1 MAHFFGGFFK
11 HIEKPQDTHPPSVP
25 QTFSQY
31 DNEYI
36 TYCIEQEQT
45 ISNLEAQL
53 HTDDDPEKIAKLT
66 LQTACKFYGADW
78 AGVIELDLDLKVWG
92 AGWWHNVNPDVNEL
106 QKMQEFENLLFMP
119 SLVEAIKKQKPI
131 IISNIEDVK
140 NYHPSEYQV
149 YKRLE
154 VKSVLAVPYGPNP
167 LGFLVVRNPVRYG
180 ERTSA
185 LKSFAYV
192 VHRAIA
198 QKNALEKARMALT
211 PAEIQSDTDIIIN
224 FFGNMEI
231 ITQDGAWNEH
241 DFNSPKCCRTVAY
254 ILLQGKSAHSA
265 LAIANALYPE
275 DDLDIDSIYKNIS
288 VYIYRF
294 RKSFEPICKH
304 SLIDYNTNGYR
315 LNPALNVTTDLQQF
329 ERLWKRSQ
337 QDIPIPQKVHL
348 LKRAF
353 KLYRGSVFASAC
365 DNHWLVSIA
374 TDYKMKYVGVVNELL
389 SILAQ
394 FKDYDGINHF
404 ATKSLALV
412 PENVRAQYWLIH
424 AVYHSGA
431 ICLAK
436 KEIQQAKARLTAD
449 EFKTLQNYIGK
460 DASLPY
466 GELFE

>member
-1 MAHFFGGFFK
+1 MANFFSGLFRSND
-11 HIEKPQDTHPPSVP
+11 KPQTTHPPSVL
-25 QTFSQY
+25 QGFSQY
-31 DNEYI
+31 DSEYI
-36 TYCIEQEQT
+36 KYCIEQEQT

-53 HTDDDPEKIAKLT
+53 HTDDDPEAIAKLT
-66 LQTACKFYGADW
+66 LQTACKFYGANW
-78 AGVIELDLDLKVWG
+78 AGVIELDLDLKIWG
-92 AGWWHNVNPDVNEL
+92 AGWWYNVNPDVNEL
-106 QKMQEFENLLFMP
+106 QKMQEFENLILMP
-119 SLVEAIKKQKPI
+119 SVVEAIKKQKPI
-131 IISNIEDVK
+131 IISDIENIKES
-140 NYHPSEYQV
+140 HSSEYQV
-149 YKRLE
+149 YKRLD

-198 QKNALEKARMALT
+198 QKNALEKARMALI

-231 ITQDGAWNEH
+231 ITQDGVWNEH

-254 ILLQGKSAHSA
+254 ILLQGKAAHSA
-265 LAIANALYPE
+265 LAIADALYPE
-275 DDLDIDSIYKNIS
+275 DDLDIDTINKNIRG
-288 VYIYRF
+288 YIYRF

-304 SLIDYNTNGYR
+304 NLIDYNTNGYR
-315 LNPALNVTTDLQQF
+315 LTPTLNITTDLQQF

-365 DNHWLVSIA
+365 DDHWLVSIA

-449 EFKTLQNYIGK
+449 EFKTLQNYIDK